1 MSGPKIV
8 DIRLIE
14 ANRERQRRLMRK
26 RVEQLQKQWGEQRQR
41 IEASLQAI
49 RSQSDAADVRAIEQV
64 MAAIDQRFSQIGDDQ
79 SLDTL
84 QKHGA
89 KRMAFMDSELTRL
102 QQLVNDSVIEARQ
115 RARSM
120 QAAVNDMSGR
130 LQAAGL
136 EQERQALL
144 MNPSVEALEQ
154 AGQQLSRYERE
165 RGNEAMQQALADLG
179 ISTEPRQ
186 LQPDVGDPERDRIEG
201 LLMQLELLSTSSD
214 AAELRARLD
223 ALDGE
228 SDPRQRRLR
237 LDSLSL
243 QISQALQR
251 GKETMAHFALL
262 DELEAQI
269 GVYDAVPEDLLQ
281 SMAVQRQSQPLSPA
295 LAELRQAVERW
306 CEEQARRMDG
316 DRIRSVVIDSLREL
330 GYDVREGMAIGWADG
345 GSVVLQKAGSIDYAV
360 ELQDINGRLRSQVL
374 RYGDPDAPV
383 SDQQRQRDTEIEQQW
398 CTAHAQTLANLRQQ
412 GMEAQIMAKREP
424 GEVPLVV
431 VRATDADRTER
442 SIARANQPSQQQKS

>member
-14 ANRERQRRLMRK
+14 AIRERQRRLMRN

-41 IEASLQAI
+41 IEASIQAI

-89 KRMAFMDSELTRL
+89 ERMAFMDSELTRL

-120 QAAVNDMSGR
+120 QAAVNDLSGR

-144 MNPSVEALEQ
+144 MNPSVEALEH
-154 AGQQLSRYERE
+154 AGQQLSSHERE
-165 RGNEAMQQALADLG
+165 RGNQAMQQALADLG

-214 AAELRARLD
+214 ATELRARLD

-251 GKETMAHFALL
+251 GKETMAHLALL

-269 GVYDAVPEDLLQ
+269 GIYDAVPKDLLQ
-281 SMAVQRQSQPLSPA
+281 SIAVQRQSQPLSPV

-330 GYDVREGMAIGWADG
+330 GYDVREGMATGWADG
-345 GSVVLQKAGSIDYAV
+345 GSVVLQKAGSNDYAV

-398 CTAHAQTLANLRQQ
+398 CTAHAQTLANLRHQ
-412 GMEAQIMAKREP
+412 GMEAQIMAKRDP

-442 SIARANQPSQQQKS
+442 SIARADQPSQQQKG

>member
-14 ANRERQRRLMRK
+14 AIRERQRRLMRK

-41 IEASLQAI
+41 LEASLQAI
-49 RSQSDAADVRAIEQV
+49 RSQSNAADVRAIEQAMV
-64 MAAIDQRFSQIGDDQ
+64 AIDQRFSQIGDDQ
-79 SLDTL
+79 SIETL

-102 QQLVNDSVIEARQ
+102 QQLVNDSVIEARH

-120 QAAVNDMSGR
+120 QAAVNDLSGR
-130 LQAAGL
+130 LQGAGL

-144 MNPSVEALEQ
+144 MNPSVEALEE
-154 AGQQLSRYERE
+154 AGQQLRRHERE
-165 RGNEAMQQALADLG
+165 RGSEAMQQALADLG
-179 ISTEPRQ
+179 SSTEVSLLEPEA
-186 LQPDVGDPERDRIEG
+186 GDPERDRIEG

-214 AAELRARLD
+214 AAEFRARMD
-223 ALDGE
+223 ALDAE

-251 GKETMAHFALL
+251 GKETMAHLALL

-281 SMAVQRQSQPLSPA
+281 SIAVQRQSQPMSPA
-295 LAELRQAVERW
+295 LDELRQAVERW

-330 GYDVREGMAIGWADG
+330 GYDVREGMATGWAAG
-345 GSVVLQKAGSIDYAV
+345 GSVVLQKAGSHDYAV
-360 ELQDINGRLRSQVL
+360 ELKDLNGRLRSQVL
-374 RYGDPDAPV
+374 RYGDPDASV

-412 GMEAQIMAKREP
+412 GIEAQIMAKREP
-424 GEVPLVV
+424 GEVPMVV
-431 VRATDADRTER
+431 VRATDTDRTER
-442 SIARANQPSQQQKS
+442 SITKVTQPSQQQKG

>member
-14 ANRERQRRLMRK
+14 AIRERQRRLMRK
-26 RVEQLQKQWGEQRQR
+26 RVEQLQSQWGKQRQR
-41 IEASLQAI
+41 LEASLKAI
-49 RSQSDAADVRAIEQV
+49 RSQSDAADVRGIEQAMV
-64 MAAIDQRFSQIGDDQ
+64 AIDHRFSQIGDDL
-79 SLDTL
+79 SLDNL
-84 QKHGA
+84 QKYGSE
-89 KRMAFMDSELTRL
+89 RMAFMDSELSRL

-120 QAAVNDMSGR
+120 QAAVNDLSGR

-136 EQERQALL
+136 DQERQALL

-154 AGQQLSRYERE
+154 AGQQLSRHVQEQ
-165 RGNEAMQQALADLG
+165 GNQEILQALADLG
-179 ISTEPRQ
+179 ISTEARQ
-186 LQPDVGDPERDRIEG
+186 LQPEAGDPERDRIEG

-214 AAELRARLD
+214 AAEFRARLD
-223 ALDGE
+223 ALDAE
-228 SDPRQRRLR
+228 SDPRHRRLR

-251 GKETMAHFALL
+251 GQETVAHFALL

-281 SMAVQRQSQPLSPA
+281 SIAVQRQNQPLSPA
-295 LAELRQAVERW
+295 LDELREAVARW

-330 GYDVREGMAIGWADG
+330 GYDVREGMSTGWADG
-345 GSVVLQKAGSIDYAV
+345 GSVVLQKAGSHDYAV
-360 ELQDINGRLRSQVL
+360 ELQNLNGRLRSQVL

-383 SDQQRQRDTEIEQQW
+383 SDQQRQRDIEIEQQW
-398 CTAHAQTLANLRQQ
+398 CTAHTQTLANLRHQ
-412 GMEAQIMAKREP
+412 GIEAQIMAKREP

-431 VRATDADRTER
+431 VRATDGDLTVR
-442 SIARANQPSQQQKS
+442 SIASANRPSQKESG

>member
-1 MSGPKIV
+1 MSGPKII

-14 ANRERQRRLMRK
+14 AHRERQRRLMRK
-26 RVEQLQKQWGEQRQR
+26 RVEQLQKRWGEQRQR
-41 IEASLQAI
+41 LEASLQAI
-49 RSQSDAADVRAIEQV
+49 RSLSDAADVRAIEQG

-79 SLDTL
+79 SLDSL
-84 QKHGA
+84 QEQGA
-89 KRMAFMDSELTRL
+89 KRMAFVDSELTRL
-102 QQLVNDSVIEARQ
+102 QQLVKDSVIVARQ
-115 RARSM
+115 QARSM
-120 QAAVNDMSGR
+120 QAAVNDLSGR

-136 EQERQALL
+136 EQQRQALL
-144 MNPSVEALEQ
+144 MNPSVETLEQ
-154 AGQQLSRYERE
+154 ANQQLSRHERE
-165 RGNEAMQQALADLG
+165 RGNQAMQQALSDLG
-179 ISTEPRQ
+179 ISAEPGRRR
-186 LQPDVGDPERDRIEG
+186 LDADDPERDRIEG

-251 GKETMAHFALL
+251 GKETMAHLALL

-281 SMAVQRQSQPLSPA
+281 SIAVQRQSQTLSPA
-295 LAELRQAVERW
+295 LDELRQAVERW
-306 CEEQARRMDG
+306 CEEQDQRMDG
-316 DRIRSVVIDSLREL
+316 DRIRSVVIESLREL
-330 GYDVREGMAIGWADG
+330 GYDVIEGMATGWADG
-345 GSVVLQKAGSIDYAV
+345 GSVVLQKAGSNDYAV

-398 CTAHAQTLANLRQQ
+398 CTAHAQTLANLRKE
-412 GMEAQIMAKREP
+412 GMEAQIMAKRDP
-424 GEVPLVV
+424 GEVPMVV
-431 VRATDADRTER
+431 VRATDTDRTGR
-442 SIARANQPSQQQKS
+442 SITKVTQPSQQQKG